1 MSALAMEFADRARSL
16 FAAEPD
22 AEEWRVR
29 KVTMLAKDEFA
40 ARGIY
45 VPRNLI
51 TPIERQLMNDAV
63 GMRWQRVP
71 GGAVATEGNLIHL
84 KIGDDV
90 AEDLEAEEPQGDAA
104 PFAEEAARFA
114 HLATDA
120 GHVELGQAARR
131 AAIGVDRPAGAA
143 AASDVGRRLATMDF
157 DPNAE
162 FVPPSWLAKG
172 LLPRKGIGLLF
183 GESGAG
189 KSFAA
194 IHAALCVVWGQPLF
208 EKKVKQGGVLYVA
221 AEGGS
226 SVAGRFRA
234 ANDAMGAAVAAARL
248 SGERPQRAPV
258 RIVTEAP
265 DLSRDGDPKALLR
278 TIADAAHDFEEAGF
292 PLALVVVDTWHAAM
306 GGGDENSAA
315 DAGAALK
322 PLRDA
327 AESGAFHC
335 LIVHHPG
342 KDSER
347 GARGSN
353 ALPAAADAIIA
364 VTVPGFDGAKAKPS
378 DALRRATITKMRD
391 GEAGGEFCYR
401 LPVVE
406 MGIDEDGDPITTCR
420 VEPCHAP
427 KLDDDGLTKHDRAFM
442 DALRAGQGERIRLD
456 EVRARF
462 YAAMADAAPGSK
474 RKAFGR
480 ARDAAIRDGRIE
492 VDEAELWAWPK

>member
-1 MSALAMEFADRARSL
+1 MSVATAEARAAEIIANARVKMGPEIVAVTAIGKDGTDEEYRAALAVAL
-16 FAAEPD
+16 AAGDWKPKPLYD
-22 AEEWRVR
+22 IPRWR
-29 KVTMLAKDEFA
+29 
-40 ARGIY
+40 
-45 VPRNLI
+45 P
-51 TPIERQLMNDAV
+51 
-63 GMRWQRVP
+63 VP

-84 KIGDDV
+84 RLGDDIV
-90 AEDLEAEEPQGDAA
+90 PAVDLEGEPDAPSQA
-104 PFAEEAARFA
+104 PR
-114 HLATDA
+114 HDPVTGTLD
-120 GHVELGQAARR
+120 L
-131 AAIGVDRPAGAA
+131 
-143 AASDVGRRLATMDF
+143 GRRLATIDF

-194 IHAALCVVWGQPLF
+194 IHAALCVAWGQPLF

-248 SGERPQRAPV
+248 SGERPERAPV
-258 RIVTEAP
+258 RIVTETP

-278 TIADAAHDFEEAGF
+278 TITDAAHDFEDAGH

-306 GGGDENSAA
+306 GGADENSAA

-327 AESGAFHC
+327 AEFGGFHF

-364 VTVPGFDGAKAKPS
+364 VTVPGFEGAKGKPS
-378 DALRRATITKMRD
+378 DAMRRATITKMRD

-406 MGIDEDGDPITTCR
+406 MGVDEDGDPITTCR

-427 KLDDDGLTKHDRAFM
+427 KLDDDGLSKTDRELLDVMQA
-442 DALRAGQGERIRLD
+442 AIAESGHERVSVK
-456 EVRARF
+456 EVRLRF
-462 YAAMADAAPGSK
+462 YASRPDAKPDAK
-474 RKAFGR
+474 RKAFNRALSAATKAGR
-480 ARDAAIRDGRIE
+480 VV
-492 VDEAELWAWPK
+492 VDEAEEWAWTE